1 MFLVNRQIIFT
12 VSEYVRAKSKI
23 GQVKIDHLAIIY
35 IDFFISIITV
45 VIRSSR
51 NNSYFTTKIIMLF
64 KQSNAKNVSFYL
76 FNS

>member
-23 GQVKIDHLAIIY
+23 GQEKIDRLAIIY
-35 IDFFISIITV
+35 IVFFISIITV

-64 KQSNAKNVSFYL
+64 KQSNEKNVSFYL